1 MPYIQLMI
9 DQCHNFDNFL
19 TEDCES
25 NVNMILT
32 NVEPKRKEKKNLN
45 KMDVIALAVNDKG
58 SLLELI
64 KEIVPQGKQSTSKIM
79 FPVTKN

>member
-1 MPYIQLMI
+1 
-9 DQCHNFDNFL
+9 
-19 TEDCES
+19 
-25 NVNMILT
+25 MILT

-64 KEIVPQGKQSTSKIM
+64 KEIVPQGKQSTRKIM

>member
-1 MPYIQLMI
+1 
-9 DQCHNFDNFL
+9 
-19 TEDCES
+19 
-25 NVNMILT
+25 MILT

-45 KMDVIALAVNDKG
+45 KMDVIASAVNDKG